1 MVSLPVGSLFAFPDP
16 TQPQTEV
23 DAMSHVTNPALNLP
37 APSSPPR
44 LLKIGH
50 VGSAAVVNLPATHLG
65 GKQAAA
71 LVSQLTELALRCRGR
86 LVICLTEVS
95 QCTAAL
101 LRALTDLARRCE
113 VLGGRLV
120 ICGLEEVL
128 VRLRNGL
135 ERRLCLAPTPAA
147 AVELLESDS

>member
-1 MVSLPVGSLFAFPDP
+1 MASLANRTPGSPPAAPRPGTLDVGRVGS
-16 TQPQTEV
+16 T
-23 DAMSHVTNPALNLP
+23 
-37 APSSPPR
+37 
-44 LLKIGH
+44 
-50 VGSAAVVNLPATHLG
+50 AVVNLPAAHLG

-86 LVICLTEVS
+86 LVVCLTEVT

-101 LRALTDLARRCE
+101 LRALTELARCCE

-120 ICGLEEVL
+120 ICGLERVL
-128 VRLRNGL
+128 TRLDGNS

-147 AVELLESDS
+147 AVELLESGSPSHAKG

>member
-1 MVSLPVGSLFAFPDP
+1 MTHHTNRPPGPPTAPPRPGTLDVGRVGS
-16 TQPQTEV
+16 T
-23 DAMSHVTNPALNLP
+23 
-37 APSSPPR
+37 
-44 LLKIGH
+44 
-50 VGSAAVVNLPATHLG
+50 AVVNLPAAHLG

-86 LVICLTEVS
+86 LVVCLTQVT

-101 LRALTDLARRCE
+101 LRALTELARCCE

-120 ICGLEEVL
+120 ICGLEKVL
-128 VRLRNGL
+128 TRLDGNP

-147 AVELLESDS
+147 AVELLEGGTPSHANG